1 MCEFFL
7 LSKMG
12 STADEKVRLERN
24 GNIDKTIVSGRIDS
38 CNDDCT
44 RRGREIIGLG
54 GQAYESPKRLLGG
67 AGGIPAAH
75 CNRKK
80 KTLSLPSKSL
90 DCRTAEGGGES
101 EGTVWDKKGRV

>member
-1 MCEFFL
+1 LCEFYL

-12 STADEKVRLERN
+12 STADEKVRLEGN
-24 GNIDKTIVSGRIDS
+24 GNIDKTIGPERIDS

-75 CNRKK
+75 CNPKK
-80 KTLSLPSKSL
+80 K
-90 DCRTAEGGGES
+90 R
-101 EGTVWDKKGRV
+101 